1 MNKETL
7 LEFALMASKFV
18 MAVVLIVVG
27 QRLLDVPDPEDFWQ
41 FLRHICGVILVWFA
55 LDIDWMNNGK

>member
-1 MNKETL
+1 MNKENL
-7 LEFALMASKFV
+7 LKFGLTVTKFV
-18 MAVVLIVVG
+18 MAVVLIVIG

-41 FLRHICGVILVWFA
+41 FLRHICGVILVWLA